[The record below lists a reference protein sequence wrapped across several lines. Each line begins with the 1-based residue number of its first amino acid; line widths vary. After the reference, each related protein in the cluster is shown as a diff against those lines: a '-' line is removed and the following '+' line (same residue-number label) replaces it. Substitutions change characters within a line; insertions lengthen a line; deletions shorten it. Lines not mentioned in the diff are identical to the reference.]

1 MAGIPPFIGFFGK
14 LYVLYSTISSEN
26 YFFSFIAIFVSVI
39 SSAYYLKLIKHIYT
53 FKSFSYEADSNLD
66 FIPFIK
72 SYLISSLSAFI
83 FLYFIES
90 LPFLETTKKIV
101 RLFACSKLLCYYSS
115 YYI

>member
-53 FKSFSYEADSNLD
+53 FKSSYEDLIYSNLD

-72 SYLISSLSAFI
+72 RGTPSVTWYNILIE
-83 FLYFIES
+83 LY
-90 LPFLETTKKIV
+90 
-101 RLFACSKLLCYYSS
+101 
-115 YYI
+115 